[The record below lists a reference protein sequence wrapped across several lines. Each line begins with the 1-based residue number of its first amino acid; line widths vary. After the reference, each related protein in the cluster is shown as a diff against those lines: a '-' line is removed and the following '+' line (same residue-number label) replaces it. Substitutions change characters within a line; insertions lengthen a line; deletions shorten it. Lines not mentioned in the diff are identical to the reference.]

1 MAVASGQM
9 AIHSGEKDL
18 VLGLDPGRDKTGF
31 AIVSLNGDFIAAGIF
46 PTVERDKFFDF
57 DAENFS
63 FSEWLTEGLSTKV
76 GGFRFTFIG
85 NGTGSEEFFAYVK
98 NKVKDCEI
106 ILVDERNTTLEAR
119 RLYWKLHKPGIFT
132 RLLPEGLR
140 VPDRPLDDLAALA
153 LTLRGLRG
161 LGGLQKENDA
171 QFS

>member
-31 AIVSLNGDFIAAGIF
+31 AIVRLNGEFIAAGIF

-98 NKVKDCEI
+98 NKVKGCKI

-119 RLYWKLHKPGIFT
+119 RLYWKIHKPGIFT

-140 VPDRPLDDLAALA
+140 VPNRPLDDLAALA
-153 LTLRGLRG
+153 LTLRGLRE